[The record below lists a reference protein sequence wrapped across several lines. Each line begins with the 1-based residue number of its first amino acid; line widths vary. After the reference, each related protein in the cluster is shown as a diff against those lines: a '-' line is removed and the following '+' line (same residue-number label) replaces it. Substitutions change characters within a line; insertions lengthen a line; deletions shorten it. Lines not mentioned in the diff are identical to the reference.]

1 MILINKNLYPSKFS
15 CFKFILLPLLI
26 CGFFFSIDYWN
37 IASGQEQKWLLSSND
52 IEGSRSK
59 ELVNML
65 NDIAVQRTL
74 LDIASKPRSR
84 GYINSALQGT
94 NISLEQL
101 LKNKLIRFENDL
113 YVINY
118 LLFTR
123 ADIKIMREITE
134 SHAKILSDAI
144 LKRRSEIETILKQY
158 VSPGVDPHAV
168 IYIIV
173 GCFSLD
179 WDGLEL
185 TADRGYRSKKTLLKR
200 IFSRSIF
207 WSWEGIIHEK
217 ELYKGSHSN
226 KYGIAVLTSFGDHEI
241 QPREFLPDILD
252 FSNRYHLYPYTLKE
266 MIESVTKTSSK
277 KAIGKQIGVIML
289 ALREGNK
296 NITELSKAA
305 DIEQEEADKL
315 LRLLIKLGYI
325 EQIDIYYN
333 ARVPV
338 LTLTDSLIVEEIR
351 RIGREEMENYF
362 DQNYGTLCKEL
373 SKLTPFRYG
382 VEQEDFFYNLWHYIF
397 GATNRNLVKAGL
409 FADPYSEL
417 YGSKGV
423 IPVVYHRSLHKH

>member
-1 MILINKNLYPSKFS
+1 MILINRNLYPSKFS

-26 CGFFFSIDYWN
+26 CGLISSIDYWN

-74 LDIASKPRSR
+74 LDIASKPRTW
-84 GYINSALQGT
+84 GYINSALQER
-94 NISLEQL
+94 NIPLEQL

-123 ADIKIMREITE
+123 ADMKIMREITE

-144 LKRRSEIETILKQY
+144 LKRRSEIESILKQY

-168 IYIIV
+168 LYIIL

-185 TADRGYRSKKTLLKR
+185 TAERGYRSKKTLLKR
-200 IFSRSIF
+200 ILPRSIF
-207 WSWEGIIHEK
+207 WSWEVYEPTGVLHEK

-252 FSNRYHLYPYTLKE
+252 FSNTYHLYPYTLKE

-296 NITELSKAA
+296 NIKELSKAA

-315 LRLLIKLGYI
+315 LRLLIIKSG
-325 EQIDIYYN
+325 
-333 ARVPV
+333 
-338 LTLTDSLIVEEIR
+338 
-351 RIGREEMENYF
+351 
-362 DQNYGTLCKEL
+362 
-373 SKLTPFRYG
+373 
-382 VEQEDFFYNLWHYIF
+382 
-397 GATNRNLVKAGL
+397 
-409 FADPYSEL
+409 
-417 YGSKGV
+417 
-423 IPVVYHRSLHKH
+423 